1 MAISLA
7 PIRYRNVFS
16 EHGGPIGR
24 LEAFPQKTSD
34 GRERHS
40 SNAFL
45 IESLRPAWVSK
56 MRLYADADGSGT
68 HAVRNIA
75 CYIAIS
81 EALERWAY
89 YGASDGALRRE
100 CAFDKDDSTTGMAAF
115 PGLLKN
121 SVRARAALEAAER
134 WSVVEWWLGRL
145 PSRLIRHEGMEGA
158 LEILSPFP
166 RCAVAVTWHRGPSGG
181 LAFGFAAGAAL
192 KDALQ
197 HARVEQD
204 RNIVALESPARGR
217 EAGELPS
224 CLERRLAFFSSA
236 AGEALFHA
244 RREASAAM
252 SAVPALPRTLTDRE
266 IPGPWGRYTTVWRVL
281 YEQTSQDHLDE
292 TRDDFF
298 QF

>member
-1 MAISLA
+1 MTISLA
-7 PIRYRNVFS
+7 PIRYRNVFR

-24 LEAFPQKTSD
+24 LETFPQKTSD
-34 GRERHS
+34 GRRRHS

-45 IESLRPAWVSK
+45 LESLRPAWVSK

-89 YGASDGALRRE
+89 YSASDGALRRE
-100 CAFDKDDSTTGMAAF
+100 YAFDKDDSTTGMAAF
-115 PGLLKN
+115 PGLLKGG
-121 SVRARAALEAAER
+121 VRARAALEAAER

-145 PSRLIRHEGMEGA
+145 PSRPVRQEDPQGA

-166 RCAVAVTWHRGPSGG
+166 RCAVVVTWRRGPSGG
-181 LAFGFAAGAAL
+181 LAFGFAAGTAL
-192 KDALQ
+192 KDALA

-204 RNIVALESPARGR
+204 RNIVALESPARGP
-217 EAGELPS
+217 EEGDLASG
-224 CLERRLAFFSSA
+224 LERRLAFFGSA

-244 RREASAAM
+244 TRERSAAM
-252 SAVPALPRTLTDRE
+252 NEVPAMPRTLVDRE
-266 IPGPWGRYTTVWRVL
+266 IPGPWDRYTTVWRVL
-281 YEQTSQDHLDE
+281 YEQSSQDHLDE